1 MRRRASGWESQAESI
16 SRALVA
22 RPIAI
27 RSAAPQTGREGRQAI
42 AKREMQAWNLTDC
55 YGIFT

>member
-1 MRRRASGWESQAESI
+1 MPKAG
-16 SRALVA
+16 L
-22 RPIAI
+22 
-27 RSAAPQTGREGRQAI
+27 EGRQAI